1 MKKLL
6 LSLLFLLAL
15 ASVAVAEPYL
25 WNNYISTAGIKDGHA
40 DYSNAKFYQLTL
52 EVEDEDVRATR
63 TYAGLEGTMTISG
76 GSYSIVDDKDNVL
89 QTVTGQ
95 TQNFPLVLNNSVG
108 DDYVEYHP
116 MLENKKV
123 YFVPDSGTGMNG
135 VKVSWNFP
143 EMPSLDGE
151 RILPNYKTPDR
162 QLKTSLVPYFN
173 LIIKKGNIEELD
185 YGLTNASSKKIKF
198 SAPSDKTSIR
208 MYADFN
214 DSKTNFRYKW
224 LDYSE
229 DSKKSKNPHGYF
241 RPKGFTAPADDL
253 KRVRIRVRK
262 YDSDGNPYVYQW
274 NFKTIK

>member
-108 DDYVEYHP
+108 DDYVGYHP